1 MTGATMTI
9 ESSANPE
16 QFFDF
21 EHDGWETVSHGYEQH
36 FARLTCQSVEATL
49 DAVGVGDGIRVL
61 DVCTGPGMISAA
73 ALERGANVTG
83 LDFSAEQIEIA
94 RRRVPGAEFI
104 EGDAQNLPYD
114 DDCFDAV
121 VCGYGIIH
129 VPDPQRALA
138 EIVRVL
144 KPGKRMAA
152 SVWVEPH
159 PSNGFG
165 LLFGSIKA
173 HADMNVPLPHGPDF
187 FQFSDPDRFGAALSA
202 SGLREPVVTEVEQ
215 FWALEEPMSMV
226 NGFMEGS
233 VRARGI
239 MLAQTDAVRE
249 VVFAAIAKGMVQFE
263 SDYGGYRVPMPA
275 LVGSGVK

>member
-1 MTGATMTI
+1 MTI

-144 KPGKRMAA
+144 KPGGRMAA